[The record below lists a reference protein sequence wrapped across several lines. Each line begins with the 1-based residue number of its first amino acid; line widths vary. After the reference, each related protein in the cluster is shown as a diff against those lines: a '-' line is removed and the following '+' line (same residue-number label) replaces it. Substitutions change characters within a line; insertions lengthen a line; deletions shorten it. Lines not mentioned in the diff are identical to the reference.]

1 VSEALEMEQ
10 QLWLLDLLQLMLWRR
25 QPSEPVQRR
34 LEQLRRQLLGHG
46 QPRLAWEVTLLR
58 LAGQGQG
65 SG

>member
-1 VSEALEMEQ
+1 
-10 QLWLLDLLQLMLWRR
+10 MLWRL
-25 QPSEPVQRR
+25 QPSAPVQRR

-58 LAGQGQG
+58 LAGPGQG

>member
-1 VSEALEMEQ
+1 MTEALETEQ

-25 QPSEPVQRR
+25 QPSAPAQRR
-34 LEQLRRQLLGHG
+34 LGQLRRQLLGHG

-58 LAGQGQG
+58 LAAEGQG